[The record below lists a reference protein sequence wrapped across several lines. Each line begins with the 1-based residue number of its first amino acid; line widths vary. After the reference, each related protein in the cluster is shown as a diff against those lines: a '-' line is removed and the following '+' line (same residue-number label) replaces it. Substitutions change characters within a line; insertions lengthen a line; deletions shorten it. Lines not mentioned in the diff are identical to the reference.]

1 MYTTHL
7 PTVLTTV
14 GTSPSPAVGGPDR
27 QSRDRS
33 AHDGRS
39 RAHWSSR
46 SLPTRL
52 NAEWRE
58 LCADGDAAATVGSW
72 PRTQPALA
80 CVTALEQVPRRVSG
94 ADPGTRDD
102 ILWALLTL
110 AQADDQLAGRAV
122 LQVMM
127 PKAVRVAMG
136 VLRRPDVAGD
146 RDEAFATAVAALW
159 QVIARYPIERR
170 PKRVAANLAM
180 DTLAVVQRGHTGS
193 SHFARTF
200 PERPCADLR
209 EVCEPAQRDVDID
222 DLSGP
227 VDAELLMLLAWGV
240 RTGVLQ
246 LEQARFLARAY
257 GLDGQPAR
265 SSAAVAADYGLSA
278 AALRQR
284 CHRLA
289 RHLGRAAVK
298 AGITPA
304 GDCPDLLGAA

>member
-1 MYTTHL
+1 MHTTHL

-14 GTSPSPAVGGPDR
+14 GASPSLTANGPNR
-27 QSRDRS
+27 QSP
-33 AHDGRS
+33 GRRP
-39 RAHWSSR
+39 RAHWSAR

-58 LCADGDAAATVGSW
+58 LCADADAVATVGSW

-80 CVTALEQVPRRVSG
+80 CVTALEQVPRRVSA
-94 ADPGTRDD
+94 ADPGTRDE
-102 ILWALLTL
+102 ILLALLTL
-110 AQADDQLAGRAV
+110 AQAEDQLAGRAV

-257 GLDGQPAR
+257 GLDGLPAQ
-265 SSAAVAADYGLSA
+265 SSAAVAAEYGLSA

-289 RHLGRAAVK
+289 RHLGRAAVE